1 MGEHTLEATSRRV
14 QGRFSRADEEWGR
27 CYGDLMT
34 QARARL
40 IQEVGVSAAIMPASA
55 RSSFLPSMTPLSGRG
70 GSTAASNTCS
80 TAIPSVRPSGR
91 PPFHE
96 DTPMAI
102 TIDTGSRTYL
112 RRLIGAAALDRATYE
127 DVECD
132 ETATSQAF
140 ATVILSGLAAGVGA
154 LGFGG
159 TLTGVAFMATTS
171 VLTWGIWAVITFEIG
186 VNLMPRPETR
196 SDVGELLRTLGFAT
210 APGCVLALGVIPMFT
225 IPVFAVTAIWLLA
238 SMTVAVR
245 QALDVEST
253 GRALAV
259 CTVGWLLVVGLGVAV
274 GLVFGP
280 ALA

>member
-1 MGEHTLEATSRRV
+1 MTS
-14 QGRFSRADEEWGR
+14 
-27 CYGDLMT
+27 
-34 QARARL
+34 
-40 IQEVGVSAAIMPASA
+40 
-55 RSSFLPSMTPLSGRG
+55 
-70 GSTAASNTCS
+70 
-80 TAIPSVRPSGR
+80 
-91 PPFHE
+91 
-96 DTPMAI
+96 
-102 TIDTGSRTYL
+102 TIDTGSGTYV

-127 DVECD
+127 DIESD

-140 ATVILSGLAAGVGA
+140 ATVILSGLAGGIGA

-159 TLTGVAFMATTS
+159 TVTGVAFMTTMS
-171 VLTWGIWAVITFEIG
+171 VITWGIWAVIMFEIG

-210 APGCVLALGVIPMFT
+210 APGCVLALGIVPIFT
-225 IPVFAVTAIWLLA
+225 IPVFAVTGVWLLA
-238 SMTVAVR
+238 STTVAVG

-259 CTVGWLLVVGLGVAV
+259 CTVGWLLVIGIAAGV